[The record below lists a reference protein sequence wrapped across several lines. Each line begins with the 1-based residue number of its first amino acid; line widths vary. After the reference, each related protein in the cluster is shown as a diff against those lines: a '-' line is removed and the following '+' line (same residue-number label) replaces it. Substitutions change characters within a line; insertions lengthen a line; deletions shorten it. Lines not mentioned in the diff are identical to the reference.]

1 MCFDA
6 SQIIKG
12 IQKEIRR
19 FKASERNISE
29 ILNKGKSLEANA
41 ENYYHVS
48 AFTHPSVAAFYN
60 KNDQLDLE
68 LFSWGLIPHW
78 VETEEKA
85 RDIAI
90 KTLNARGETIFEKPS
105 FRYAAEH
112 CRVVVPLDGFYE
124 HHHKKAKK
132 LPYFIRSVDGRRL
145 MVAGIASE
153 WLNGAAEIVKTLSIV
168 TCSANE
174 CMTFI
179 HNNPKLKAARM
190 PLILDDEHLNQWIYG
205 TPGEAKSLI
214 RPNTSV
220 DMDYFTVK
228 PVRGKKYI
236 GNYPEIQEKH
246 IYPENYEP
254 PTLFSF

>member
-6 SQIIKG
+6 SQIIKD

-29 ILNKGKSLEANA
+29 ILSKGKYLEAKS

-48 AFTHPSVAAFYN
+48 AFNHPSIAAFYN
-60 KNDQLDLE
+60 KDNQLDLE

-85 RDIAI
+85 GDIAI

-112 CRVVVPLDGFYE
+112 FRVIVPLNGFYE
-124 HHHKKAKK
+124 HHHKKNKK
-132 LPYFIRSVDGRRL
+132 LPYFIKSGDGRRL
-145 MVAGIASE
+145 MVAGIATE
-153 WLNGAAEIVKTLSIV
+153 WLNGEAEITKTLSIV

-174 CMTFI
+174 TMTFI

-190 PLILDDEHLNQWIYG
+190 PLILDDENLNQWIYG
-205 TPGEAKSLI
+205 STEEAKSLI
-214 RPNTSV
+214 RPNISIE
-220 DMDYFTVK
+220 MDYYTVK

-236 GNYPEIQEKH
+236 GNSPEIQEKH
-246 IYPENYEP
+246 IYPETYEP